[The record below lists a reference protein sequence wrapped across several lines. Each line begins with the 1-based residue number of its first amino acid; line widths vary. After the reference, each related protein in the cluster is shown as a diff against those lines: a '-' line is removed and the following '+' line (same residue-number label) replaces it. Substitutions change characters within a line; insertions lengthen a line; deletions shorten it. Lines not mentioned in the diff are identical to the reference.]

1 MERSELE
8 QAIVSWNNRFPL
20 DRWWRNKHEVA
31 FMSPVHRES
40 SFLYQLF
47 EFEEDKLFSKAVT
60 EACTYNGKKYILPVT
75 QHYVGFFY
83 NKKVFAAA
91 GVQPPSNWNGQI
103 PKRWPDEPDPATSF

>member
-60 EACTYNGKKYILPVT
+60 EVATTKDSEA
-75 QHYVGFFY
+75 YVPGSGDIF
-83 NKKVFAAA
+83 
-91 GVQPPSNWNGQI
+91 
-103 PKRWPDEPDPATSF
+103 RTPATLEDFTKEAQREIDEMLKMEENG